1 MDQDR
6 QGQMLVDGARS
17 EYPQKRMKA
26 NLPLPLNFVNGVTEE
41 LEGEAHMGGHEFPA
55 SKPVCD
61 VKIFVFEPSDA
72 IVVGTAPYCL

>member
-26 NLPLPLNFVNGVTEE
+26 NLQLPLNFVNGATEE
-41 LEGEAHMGGHEFPA
+41 LEGETHMGGHKFPA

-61 VKIFVFEPSDA
+61 VKIFVSEPSVA
-72 IVVGTAPYCL
+72 IIIGTAPYRL